1 MSRFDYRRVLRAGVV
16 AGALLAVGIWIVE
29 EEEPPRVASPPP
41 AEFVVYDERPALSS
55 VLQPG
60 ALPSLQGIIAGSG
73 GAPGVAIL
81 AALGSGPSMVPEGE
95 LFNEDLRVER
105 VRPDGVLLRRLSDN
119 AAVALTLDPSAE
131 NELPTPAAGLQPP
144 GPVEA
149 LPASRVSA
157 PVDASGPPPGP
168 GLTGP
173 ALPGPVSGA
182 E

>member
-1 MSRFDYRRVLRAGVV
+1 MSRFDYRRVLRVGVV

-29 EEEPPRVASPPP
+29 EEVVPQVASPPP
-41 AEFVVYDERPALSS
+41 AEFVAYDERPALSS

-81 AALGSGPSMVPEGE
+81 AALGSGPSLVPEGE

-119 AAVALTLDPSAE
+119 ASVALILEPSAE
-131 NELPTPAAGLQPP
+131 NALPTPSAGLQPP
-144 GPVEA
+144 GP
-149 LPASRVSA
+149 
-157 PVDASGPPPGP
+157 
-168 GLTGP
+168 
-173 ALPGPVSGA
+173 ALPGSVSGG

>member
-1 MSRFDYRRVLRAGVV
+1 MSRFDYRRVLRVGVV

-29 EEEPPRVASPPP
+29 EEVVPQVASPPP
-41 AEFVVYDERPALSS
+41 AEFVVYDERPALYSA
-55 VLQPG
+55 LQPG

-119 AAVALTLDPSAE
+119 ASVALILEPSAE
-131 NELPTPAAGLQPP
+131 NALPMPSAGLQPP
-144 GPVEA
+144 GP
-149 LPASRVSA
+149 
-157 PVDASGPPPGP
+157 
-168 GLTGP
+168 
-173 ALPGPVSGA
+173 ALPGSVSGG

>member
-1 MSRFDYRRVLRAGVV
+1 MSRFDYRRVLRVGVV

-29 EEEPPRVASPPP
+29 EEVVPQVASPPP
-41 AEFVVYDERPALSS
+41 AEFVVYDERPALYSA
-55 VLQPG
+55 LQPG

-81 AALGSGPSMVPEGE
+81 AALVSGPSLVPEGE

-119 AAVALTLDPSAE
+119 ASVALILEPSAE
-131 NELPTPAAGLQPP
+131 NALPMPSAGLQPP
-144 GPVEA
+144 GP
-149 LPASRVSA
+149 
-157 PVDASGPPPGP
+157 
-168 GLTGP
+168 
-173 ALPGPVSGA
+173 ALPGSVSGG